1 MDPSGNS
8 LMTQIIIILV
18 LTFINAICAATE
30 MAFVSL
36 NQQKMKQLAESGNL
50 KAVRVMNLLDDSDDF
65 LATIQVVITLAG
77 FFSSA
82 AAATS
87 FADVIMSA
95 MPSIPGGKQLA
106 ILIVTL
112 ILSYLT
118 LVLGELYPKQVA
130 LQMPEKIALM
140 TGGFISVVQIL
151 VRPFVKLLSFSTGL
165 LKKMT
170 PIDFT
175 KEEEKFTRSEMKA
188 LLANSRNDG
197 AIDSDEF
204 TMMQGV
210 LSLDSKLAREV
221 MVPRTDTQMID
232 IEDDLQENIEILL
245 NSPYSR
251 VPVYEGEKDNVIGVI
266 HMKQLLKAS
275 RERGFDNID
284 ITAIMNDPMFVP
296 STIYID
302 DLLLEFRRQQM
313 HMAILKDEYGGVEGI
328 VTLEDLIEEIVGE
341 IQDET
346 DTTTSSLIRK
356 IDETNFYID
365 GIMPLDKFNSLF
377 NEKLRSEDVDTM
389 GGLMIQCIGY
399 VPDDDEKVAVRMNDY
414 MLTTSHVEN
423 GRIRG
428 IHVVHDPER
437 QLSVEHDYAEIMED
451 DDNLLD
457 TLVD

>member
-8 LMTQIIIILV
+8 FITQMIIIAA
-18 LTFINAICAATE
+18 LTFVNAICAATE

-36 NQQKMKQLAESGNL
+36 NQQKMRQLAEAGNV
-50 KAVRVMNLLDDSDDF
+50 KAVRVLNLLDDSDDF

-82 AAATS
+82 SAATS
-87 FADVIMSA
+87 FADMIMTY
-95 MPSIPGGKQLA
+95 IPNIAGGKQIA

-112 ILSYLT
+112 ILSYIT
-118 LVLGELYPKQVA
+118 LVLGELYPKQIA
-130 LQMPEKIALM
+130 LQMPEKVALL
-140 TGGFISVVQIL
+140 TGGFISFIQVL
-151 VRPFVKLLSFSTGL
+151 VRPFVKLLSLSTGL
-165 LKKMT
+165 LKKIT

-175 KEEEKFTRSEMKA
+175 KEEQKFTRSEMQA

-232 IEDDLQENIEILL
+232 IEDELEENIEILL
-245 NSPYSR
+245 NSPFSR
-251 VPVYEGEKDNVIGVI
+251 IPLYEGEKDNVVGVI
-266 HMKQLLKAS
+266 HVKSLLKES
-275 RERGFDNID
+275 REKGFDNID
-284 ITAIMNDPMFVP
+284 LLGIANDPMFVP

-302 DLLLEFRRQQM
+302 DLLLEFRREQT

-341 IQDET
+341 IEDET
-346 DTTTSSLIRK
+346 DTSSSSLVRQ
-356 IDETNFYID
+356 IDADNYYID
-365 GIMPLDKFNSLF
+365 GLLPLDKFNATF
-377 NEKLRSEDVDTM
+377 DEKVKSEDVDTM

-399 VPDDDEKVAVRMNDY
+399 VPDDDEKVSVRINDY
-414 MLTTSHVEN
+414 VLTTSHIEN

-428 IHVVHDPER
+428 AHVVKDPER
-437 QLSVEHDYAEIMED
+437 TIQAEHDYTEVMEEEYESND
-451 DDNLLD
+451 IS
-457 TLVD
+457 VD

>member
-8 LMTQIIIILV
+8 FLGQIVIILA
-18 LTFINAICAATE
+18 LTLVNAICAATE

-36 NQQKMKQLAESGNL
+36 NQQKIRQLADNGNL
-50 KAVRVMNLLDDSDDF
+50 KAVRVLNLLEDSDDF

-82 AAATS
+82 SAATT
-87 FADVIMSA
+87 FADYLTPH
-95 MPSIPGGKQLA
+95 MPNVVGGKQMA
-106 ILIVTL
+106 ILVVTL
-112 ILSYLT
+112 VLSYFT

-130 LQMPEKIALM
+130 LQMPEKVALM
-140 TGGFISVVQIL
+140 TGGFISIIQMIA
-151 VRPFVKLLSFSTGL
+151 RPFVKLLSASTGL

-170 PIDFT
+170 PLDFS

-232 IEDDLQENIEILL
+232 IEDTLDENIEILL
-245 NSPYSR
+245 NSPFSR
-251 VPVYEGEKDNVIGVI
+251 LPVYEGEKDNVIGVI
-266 HMKQLLKAS
+266 HIKRLLKSA
-275 RERGFDNID
+275 REKGFDHID
-284 ITAIMNDPMFVP
+284 LRALMNEPMFVP
-296 STIYID
+296 ATIYID
-302 DLLLEFRRQQM
+302 DLLLEFRREQT

-346 DTTTSSLIRK
+346 DIDTSALIHK
-356 IDETNFYID
+356 IDETHFEID
-365 GIMPLDKFNSLF
+365 GMMPLDKFNGFF
-377 NEKLRSEDVDTM
+377 NEKLRSEDVDTI
-389 GGLMIQCIGY
+389 GGLFIQCIGY
-399 VPDDDEKVAVRMNDY
+399 VPDDDEVVSLRINDY
-414 MLTTSHVEN
+414 VLTTHHIEN
-423 GRIRG
+423 GRIRSLN
-428 IHVVHDPER
+428 VEKDVER
-437 QLSVEHDYAEIMED
+437 LIASEHDYATFIED
-451 DDNLLD
+451 ESDIEDVAD
-457 TLVD
+457 

>member
-8 LMTQIIIILV
+8 FITQVIIIAV
-18 LTFINAICAATE
+18 LTLVNAICAATE

-36 NQQKMKQLAESGNL
+36 NQQKIRQLADSGNL
-50 KAVRVMNLLDDSDDF
+50 KAVRVLNLLDDSDDF

-82 AAATS
+82 SAATS
-87 FADVIMSA
+87 FADMIMTY
-95 MPSIPGGKQLA
+95 IPNIAGGKQIA

-112 ILSYLT
+112 ILSYIT
-118 LVLGELYPKQVA
+118 LVLGELYPKQIA
-130 LQMPEKIALM
+130 LQMPEKVALL
-140 TGGFISVVQIL
+140 TGGFISLIQIV
-151 VRPFVKLLSFSTGL
+151 VRPFVKLLSLSTGL
-165 LKKMT
+165 LKKIT

-175 KEEEKFTRSEMKA
+175 KEEQKFTRSEMKA

-210 LSLDSKLAREV
+210 LSLDSKLAREI

-232 IEDDLQENIEILL
+232 IEDELEENIEILL
-245 NSPYSR
+245 NSPFSR
-251 VPVYEGEKDNVIGVI
+251 IPLYEGEKDNVIGVI
-266 HMKQLLKAS
+266 HVKNLLKAS
-275 RERGFDNID
+275 REQGFDNID
-284 ITAIMNDPMFVP
+284 LLAVANDPMFVP

-302 DLLLEFRRQQM
+302 DLLLEFRREQT

-341 IQDET
+341 IEDET
-346 DTTTSSLIRK
+346 DTTTSSLIRQ
-356 IDETNFYID
+356 IDADNYYID
-365 GIMPLDKFNSLF
+365 GLMPLDKFNTTF
-377 NEKLRSEDVDTM
+377 DEKVKSEDVDTM

-399 VPDDDEKVAVRMNDY
+399 VPDDDEKVSVRINDY
-414 MLTTSHVEN
+414 VLTTSHIEN

-428 IHVVHDPER
+428 AHVVKDIER
-437 QLSVEHDYAEIMED
+437 TIEVEHDYAEIMEEEHELSD
-451 DDNLLD
+451 IS
-457 TLVD
+457 VD